1 VPLGVR
7 QKMGFRQDG
16 APALYIR
23 QWLNATCPRKWIG
36 SWGSRMV
43 SSVVES
49 NSDVGRLKEHV
60 YALSPKTINALMTVP
75 QAAVAAVGAN
85 MFRRVLENVVRR
97 TALYL
102 EMDGGRYC
110 NLLHLTVKCILRTER
125 HRMHVVKHFW
135 FFEKD
140 SVLCSSFLSFCIY
153 VDFFWSF
160 YLMYHSGHW
169 QFCLLDLNIFSVSM
183 WLIVQEG
190 FSVFS
195 GHGDLR
201 FIFWIIFILFYFYFT
216 KIIINT
222 EDSCDVRVSFVRNVE

>member
-1 VPLGVR
+1 
-7 QKMGFRQDG
+7 
-16 APALYIR
+16 
-23 QWLNATCPRKWIG
+23 
-36 SWGSRMV
+36 MV

-125 HRMHVVKHFW
+125 HRMHVVKHF
-135 FFEKD
+135 
-140 SVLCSSFLSFCIY
+140 
-153 VDFFWSF
+153 
-160 YLMYHSGHW
+160 
-169 QFCLLDLNIFSVSM
+169 
-183 WLIVQEG
+183 
-190 FSVFS
+190 
-195 GHGDLR
+195 
-201 FIFWIIFILFYFYFT
+201 
-216 KIIINT
+216 
-222 EDSCDVRVSFVRNVE
+222 